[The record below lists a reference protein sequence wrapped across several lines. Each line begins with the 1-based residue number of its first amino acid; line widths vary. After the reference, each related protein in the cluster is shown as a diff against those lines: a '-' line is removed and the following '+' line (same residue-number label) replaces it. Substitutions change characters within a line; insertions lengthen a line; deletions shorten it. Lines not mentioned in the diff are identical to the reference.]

1 MDTGSASGLAPGA
14 PGASGST
21 GRPGSGSGSG
31 GRRNRKAVIESDPE
45 DQEESLPTAATATT
59 SSTPAYSMDTDIS
72 LLEAPTFTTLDN
84 RGPSRPMLDLQWD
97 HKVNLIG
104 KKVHP

>member
-1 MDTGSASGLAPGA
+1 MDTGSTSGFTPGA

-21 GRPGSGSGSG
+21 GRPPSGSGSG

-45 DQEESLPTAATATT
+45 DEEESLPTATATPTT

-104 KKVHP
+104 KKV